1 MTKSSLQEHVALGLL
16 RVGAQ
21 AELLDLLDEQAR
33 DPQHVDVEDGV
44 LGNRAV
50 PHVEDDRLVRAP
62 RLLHFLAG
70 GSPQFVDGRRVAA
83 DAGVGRREG
92 LRREVLCFRVG
103 GLDFLNRLVVEIET
117 GKNDF
122 QVMRSLLLQA
132 KFITGFP
139 APVKPLF
146 AARKRR
152 PAGR

>member
-1 MTKSSLQEHVALGLL
+1 MERFAGDGGKLPVLIEDPGQQTLVEPVVEGVLGLHGPGEALRKAGLPDLPGDDEVVLQEHVALGLL

-21 AELLDLLDEQAR
+21 AELLDLLDKQAR

-70 GSPQFVDGRRVAA
+70 SGPQFVDGRRVAA

-92 LRREVLCFRVG
+92 LR
-103 GLDFLNRLVVEIET
+103 
-117 GKNDF
+117 
-122 QVMRSLLLQA
+122 A
-132 KFITGFP
+132 
-139 APVKPLF
+139 
-146 AARKRR
+146 
-152 PAGR
+152 